1 MNIFLKQYNM
11 KKKTIFAMGAAG
23 IVAAGI
29 IGWRILKRKVKKFK
43 KEYYDDT
50 LEEIY
55 GPSRSPKSNIEEGE
69 KEKKE
74 N

>member
-1 MNIFLKQYNM
+1 M

-29 IGWRILKRKVKKFK
+29 IGWRIFKRKVKKFK

-55 GPSRSPKSNIEEGE
+55 GPSHSPKSNIEEGE